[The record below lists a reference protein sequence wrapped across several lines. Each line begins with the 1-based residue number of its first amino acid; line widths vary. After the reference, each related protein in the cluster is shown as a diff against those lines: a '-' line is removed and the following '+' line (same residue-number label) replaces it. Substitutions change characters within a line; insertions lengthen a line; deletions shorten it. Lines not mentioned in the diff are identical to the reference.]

1 MGKLDGK
8 ISVITGGATGI
19 GKGCVECFFEEG
31 SKIAIF
37 DLKDEESHAMVKEMN
52 TKKEGFAS
60 VYVGDVSDP
69 EDVTNAFA
77 HFRKELGKPDILLN
91 NAGYDELVPIEKMTL
106 SQWSRMLEVH
116 LTATFLCTQQVMA
129 DMKTAGW
136 GRIIN
141 FSSQLSHK
149 GQEEMSHY
157 CAAKGAVNAFTKS
170 LAYELSDSGVLANCI
185 NPGPIWT
192 PLLDTLGDE
201 WIEYKKSQLPTN
213 RIGHVSEVVP
223 SVLLL
228 ASNDGGFYQG
238 ATLNMNGGDYMI

>member
-1 MGKLDGK
+1 MGKLNGK
-8 ISVITGGATGI
+8 VSVITGGATGI

-37 DLKDEESHAMVKEMN
+37 DLKDEDSHAMVKEMN
-52 TKKEGFAS
+52 EKREGSATA
-60 VYVGDVSDP
+60 YVGDVSKPD
-69 EDVTNAFA
+69 DVQKAFA
-77 HFRKELGKPDILLN
+77 HFKKELGKPDILLN
-91 NAGYDELVPIEKMTL
+91 NAGYDELVPIEQMTL
-106 SQWSRMLEVH
+106 EQWNRMIEVH

-129 DMKTAGW
+129 DMKAAGW

-170 LAYELSDSGVLANCI
+170 LAYELGESGVLANCI
-185 NPGPIWT
+185 NPGPIYT
-192 PLLDTLGDE
+192 PLLDDLGDE
-201 WIEYKKSQLPTN
+201 WVAYKKSQLPTN
-213 RIGHVSEVVP
+213 RIGLVSEVVP

-228 ASNDGGFYQG
+228 ASDDGGFYQG